1 METKTRYR
9 LQHEREAHG
18 WRQKEGAD
26 LIGRTGMNVSGWERG
41 ITVPRPY
48 FRAQLCKLFGKSPQE
63 LDLAVPGEADKPIY
77 DPAIPP
83 NLLLLARDQE
93 LAWLKEQ
100 LSAGGRH
107 DVVALHGLPGVGK
120 TALAVGRAHGPEG
133 PAHRSDGQQR
143 AAPGSVPPI

>member
-18 WRQKEGAD
+18 WTQQEVAD
-26 LIGRTGMNVSGWERG
+26 LIGTSGLNVCRWEPG
-41 ITVPRPY
+41 ISVPRPY
-48 FRAQLCKLFGKSPQE
+48 FRAKLCKLFGKSPQE

-83 NLLLLARDQE
+83 NLLLLDRDQE
-93 LAWLKEQ
+93 HAWLKEQ

-107 DVVALHGLPGVGK
+107 DVVALHGLPGAGK
-120 TALAVGRAHGPEG
+120 TALAGGV
-133 PAHRSDGQQR
+133 AHR
-143 AAPGSVPPI
+143 PEVPEHFIGGVLMAGTGAQP